1 MAEKKTKQVEVPAL
15 AVTSRVK
22 EYIKAKG
29 LRSDGDLDTA
39 VSNMIAAKLDKAV
52 QRCKDNGR
60 QTVRPADL

>member
-1 MAEKKTKQVEVPAL
+1 MAAKKAVEVPAL

-39 VSNMIAAKLDKAV
+39 VSQMIASNLDKAA
-52 QRCKDNGR
+52 QRCKDNKRG
-60 QTVRPADL
+60 TVRPSDL

>member
-1 MAEKKTKQVEVPAL
+1 MVAKKTVEIPSM
-15 AVTSRVK
+15 AVTSRIK

-39 VSNMIAAKLDKAV
+39 VTNMIAAKLDKAV

>member
-1 MAEKKTKQVEVPAL
+1 MADKKKAAEAPAM
-15 AVTSRVK
+15 AVTSRIK
-22 EYIKAKG
+22 DYIKAKG

-39 VSNMIAAKLDKAV
+39 VNNMIAEQLDKAV

>member
-1 MAEKKTKQVEVPAL
+1 MAAKKEAPVL

-39 VSNMIAAKLDKAV
+39 VSEMIAAKLDKAV